1 MAQQPEENS
10 PFVETQDSP
19 EEGPFVKD
27 ARDEALSA
35 AEKGLEAARAALAA
49 AEAKLAEAQRAAGA
63 NTSPI
68 EVDANAEQP
77 QSQQPFQ
84 QSQQQADQQ
93 VGDQP
98 YQQTYQQ
105 PGDQPFQQQPY
116 TQAYQQP
123 NQQQAY
129 GQQPNYDQPNVR
141 PHYAV
146 PTGSKDH
153 VAAGLLAIF
162 FGGLGIHKFYL
173 GYNTQGF
180 IMLAISILGG
190 LFSFGLASGIVWLI
204 AIIEG
209 IIYFT
214 KSQSEFEQIYVF
226 QKREWF

>member
-49 AEAKLAEAQRAAGA
+49 AEAKLAEAQRAADA

-68 EVDANAEQP
+68 EVDANAD
-77 QSQQPFQ
+77 QSQYQQPFQ
-84 QSQQQADQQ
+84 QDQQQADQQ

-98 YQQTYQQ
+98 Y
-105 PGDQPFQQQPY
+105 QQPY

-129 GQQPNYDQPNVR
+129 GQQPNYDQPNVQ

>member
-63 NTSPI
+63 SASPI
-68 EVDANAEQP
+68 EVDANADQP

-84 QSQQQADQQ
+84 QSQQQVDQQ
-93 VGDQP
+93 V
-98 YQQTYQQ
+98 
-105 PGDQPFQQQPY
+105 GDQPFQQQPY

-129 GQQPNYDQPNVR
+129 GQQPNYDQPNVQ